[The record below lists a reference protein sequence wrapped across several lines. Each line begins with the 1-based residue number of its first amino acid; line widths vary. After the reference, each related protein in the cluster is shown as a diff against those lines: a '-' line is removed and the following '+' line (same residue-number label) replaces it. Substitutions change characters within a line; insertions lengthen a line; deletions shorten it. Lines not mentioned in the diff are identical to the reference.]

1 MKKILTL
8 LSIFSLV
15 IANPFNSVSETQDN
29 KSNEILNKLSKTYK
43 TYKSVKAS
51 FTVTIFN
58 KKSNTK
64 VRQTGQLYQ
73 KGKKFRVNMS
83 GQEIYCDGKTIWTYI
98 DGANEVQVSK
108 FDAKSMDINPSEI
121 FTIYEKGFVH
131 KYGGQK
137 VVGTKTLDIVELIP
151 SVAVTSITSSEGQK
165 VVGTKTLDIIEL
177 IPTDKSK
184 GYFKVKLGIDKL
196 ANKVKE
202 MVVYSKNGLETTYD
216 INKLDANVPINDS
229 YFKFNTKDKPGVI
242 VIDLR

>member
-1 MKKILTL
+1 M
-8 LSIFSLV
+8 SIFSLV
-15 IANPFNSVSETQDN
+15 IANPFSSISETQDN

-98 DGANEVQVSK
+98 EGANEVQVSK

-137 VVGTKTLDIVELIP
+137 VVGTKTMDIV
-151 SVAVTSITSSEGQK
+151 
-165 VVGTKTLDIIEL
+165 EL

-202 MVVYSKNGLETTYD
+202 MVVYSKNGLETTYA
-216 INKLDANVPINDS
+216 INKLDANLPINDS

>member
-51 FTVTIFN
+51 FTVTIYN

-137 VVGTKTLDIVELIP
+137 VVGTETLDIV
-151 SVAVTSITSSEGQK
+151 
-165 VVGTKTLDIIEL
+165 EL

-202 MVVYSKNGLETTYD
+202 MVVYSKNGLETTYA

>member
-137 VVGTKTLDIVELIP
+137 VVGTKTLDI
-151 SVAVTSITSSEGQK
+151 
-165 VVGTKTLDIIEL
+165 IEL

>member
-1 MKKILTL
+1 MKNIFIL
-8 LSIFSLV
+8 LSILSLV

-51 FTVTIFN
+51 FTVTIYN

-83 GQEIYCDGKTIWTYI
+83 GQEVYCDGKTIWTYI

-151 SVAVTSITSSEGQK
+151 
-165 VVGTKTLDIIEL
+165 
-177 IPTDKSK
+177 TDKSK

-202 MVVYSKNGLETTYD
+202 MVVYSKNGLETTYA

>member
-1 MKKILTL
+1 MKNIFIL

-137 VVGTKTLDIVELIP
+137 LVGTKTLDIV
-151 SVAVTSITSSEGQK
+151 
-165 VVGTKTLDIIEL
+165 EL

>member
-1 MKKILTL
+1 M
-8 LSIFSLV
+8 SIFSLV

-51 FTVTIFN
+51 FTVTIYN

-151 SVAVTSITSSEGQK
+151 
-165 VVGTKTLDIIEL
+165 
-177 IPTDKSK
+177 TDKSK

-202 MVVYSKNGLETTYD
+202 MVVYSKNGLETTYA
-216 INKLDANVPINDS
+216 INELDANVPINDS

>member
-1 MKKILTL
+1 MKNIFIL
-8 LSIFSLV
+8 LSILSLV

-51 FTVTIFN
+51 FTVTIYN

-151 SVAVTSITSSEGQK
+151 
-165 VVGTKTLDIIEL
+165 
-177 IPTDKSK
+177 TDKSK

-202 MVVYSKNGLETTYD
+202 MVVYSKNGLETTYA

>member
-1 MKKILTL
+1 MKNIFIL
-8 LSIFSLV
+8 LSILSLV

-51 FTVTIFN
+51 FTVTIYN

-108 FDAKSMDINPSEI
+108 FDAKAMDINPSEI

-137 VVGTKTLDIVELIP
+137 VVGTKTLDIVEL
-151 SVAVTSITSSEGQK
+151 T
-165 VVGTKTLDIIEL
+165 
-177 IPTDKSK
+177 PTDKSK

>member
-1 MKKILTL
+1 M
-8 LSIFSLV
+8 SIFSLV

-151 SVAVTSITSSEGQK
+151 
-165 VVGTKTLDIIEL
+165 
-177 IPTDKSK
+177 TDKSK

-202 MVVYSKNGLETTYD
+202 MVVYSKNGLETTYA
-216 INKLDANVPINDS
+216 INELDANVPINES

>member
-1 MKKILTL
+1 M
-8 LSIFSLV
+8 SIFSLV

-51 FTVTIFN
+51 FTVTIYN

-151 SVAVTSITSSEGQK
+151 
-165 VVGTKTLDIIEL
+165 
-177 IPTDKSK
+177 TDKSK

-202 MVVYSKNGLETTYD
+202 MVVYSKNGLETTYA
-216 INKLDANVPINDS
+216 INELDANVPINES

>member
-1 MKKILTL
+1 MKNIFIL

-137 VVGTKTLDIVELIP
+137 VVGTKMLDIV
-151 SVAVTSITSSEGQK
+151 
-165 VVGTKTLDIIEL
+165 EL

>member
-1 MKKILTL
+1 M
-8 LSIFSLV
+8 SIFSLV

-51 FTVTIFN
+51 FTVTIYN

-64 VRQTGQLYQ
+64 VRHTGQLYQ

-151 SVAVTSITSSEGQK
+151 
-165 VVGTKTLDIIEL
+165 
-177 IPTDKSK
+177 TDKSK

>member
-1 MKKILTL
+1 MKNIFIL
-8 LSIFSLV
+8 LSILSLV

-51 FTVTIFN
+51 FTVTIYN

-137 VVGTKTLDIVELIP
+137 VVGTKTLDIVEL
-151 SVAVTSITSSEGQK
+151 T
-165 VVGTKTLDIIEL
+165 
-177 IPTDKSK
+177 PTDKSK

-202 MVVYSKNGLETTYD
+202 MVVYSKNGLETTYA

>member
-137 VVGTKTLDIVELIP
+137 VVGTKMLDIV
-151 SVAVTSITSSEGQK
+151 
-165 VVGTKTLDIIEL
+165 EL

-202 MVVYSKNGLETTYD
+202 MVVYSKNGLETTYA

>member
-1 MKKILTL
+1 
-8 LSIFSLV
+8 V

-51 FTVTIFN
+51 FTVTIYN

-151 SVAVTSITSSEGQK
+151 
-165 VVGTKTLDIIEL
+165 
-177 IPTDKSK
+177 TDKSK

-202 MVVYSKNGLETTYD
+202 MVVYSKNGLETTYA
-216 INKLDANVPINDS
+216 INELDANVPINDS

>member
-1 MKKILTL
+1 M
-8 LSIFSLV
+8 SIFSLV
-15 IANPFNSVSETQDN
+15 IANPFNSVSENQDN

-51 FTVTIFN
+51 FTVTIYN

-151 SVAVTSITSSEGQK
+151 
-165 VVGTKTLDIIEL
+165 
-177 IPTDKSK
+177 TDKSK

-202 MVVYSKNGLETTYD
+202 MVVYSKNGLETTYA
-216 INKLDANVPINDS
+216 INELDANVPINDS

>member
-151 SVAVTSITSSEGQK
+151 
-165 VVGTKTLDIIEL
+165 
-177 IPTDKSK
+177 TDKSK

-202 MVVYSKNGLETTYD
+202 MVVYSKNGLETTYA
-216 INKLDANVPINDS
+216 INELDANVPINES

>member
-1 MKKILTL
+1 

-137 VVGTKTLDIVELIP
+137 VVGTKTLDI
-151 SVAVTSITSSEGQK
+151 
-165 VVGTKTLDIIEL
+165 IEL

-202 MVVYSKNGLETTYD
+202 MVVYSKNGLETTYA
-216 INKLDANVPINDS
+216 INELDANVPINES

>member
-1 MKKILTL
+1 M
-8 LSIFSLV
+8 SIFSLV

-51 FTVTIFN
+51 FTVTIYN

-137 VVGTKTLDIVELIP
+137 VVGTKTLDI
-151 SVAVTSITSSEGQK
+151 
-165 VVGTKTLDIIEL
+165 IEL

>member
-1 MKKILTL
+1 M
-8 LSIFSLV
+8 SIFSLV

-137 VVGTKTLDIVELIP
+137 VVGTKTLDI
-151 SVAVTSITSSEGQK
+151 
-165 VVGTKTLDIIEL
+165 IEL

-202 MVVYSKNGLETTYD
+202 MVVYSKNGLETTYA
-216 INKLDANVPINDS
+216 INELDANVPINES

>member
-1 MKKILTL
+1 M
-8 LSIFSLV
+8 SIFSLV

-51 FTVTIFN
+51 FTVTIYN

-98 DGANEVQVSK
+98 EGANEVQVSK
-108 FDAKSMDINPSEI
+108 FDAKEMDINPSEI

-137 VVGTKTLDIVELIP
+137 VVGTKTLDIV
-151 SVAVTSITSSEGQK
+151 
-165 VVGTKTLDIIEL
+165 EL

-202 MVVYSKNGLETTYD
+202 MVVYSKNGLETTYA
-216 INKLDANVPINDS
+216 INELDANVPINDS

>member
-1 MKKILTL
+1 MKKILIL

-51 FTVTIFN
+51 FTVTIYN

-151 SVAVTSITSSEGQK
+151 
-165 VVGTKTLDIIEL
+165 
-177 IPTDKSK
+177 TDKSK

-202 MVVYSKNGLETTYD
+202 MVVYSKNGLETTYA

>member
-51 FTVTIFN
+51 FTVTIYN

-137 VVGTKTLDIVELIP
+137 VVGTKTLDIVEL
-151 SVAVTSITSSEGQK
+151 T
-165 VVGTKTLDIIEL
+165 
-177 IPTDKSK
+177 PTDKSK

-202 MVVYSKNGLETTYD
+202 MVVYSKNGLETTYA

>member
-1 MKKILTL
+1 M
-8 LSIFSLV
+8 SIFSLV

-137 VVGTKTLDIVELIP
+137 VVGTKMLDIV
-151 SVAVTSITSSEGQK
+151 
-165 VVGTKTLDIIEL
+165 EL

-202 MVVYSKNGLETTYD
+202 MVVYSKNGLETTYA

>member
-1 MKKILTL
+1 MKKIFIL

-98 DGANEVQVSK
+98 EGANEVQVSK

-137 VVGTKTLDIVELIP
+137 VVGTKTLDIVEL
-151 SVAVTSITSSEGQK
+151 T
-165 VVGTKTLDIIEL
+165 
-177 IPTDKSK
+177 PTDKRK

-202 MVVYSKNGLETTYD
+202 MVVYSKNGLETTYA

>member
-1 MKKILTL
+1 M
-8 LSIFSLV
+8 SIFSLV

-51 FTVTIFN
+51 FTVTIYN

-137 VVGTKTLDIVELIP
+137 VVGTKMLDIV
-151 SVAVTSITSSEGQK
+151 
-165 VVGTKTLDIIEL
+165 EL

>member
-1 MKKILTL
+1 M
-8 LSIFSLV
+8 SIFSLV

-137 VVGTKTLDIVELIP
+137 VVGTKMLDIV
-151 SVAVTSITSSEGQK
+151 
-165 VVGTKTLDIIEL
+165 EL

>member
-1 MKKILTL
+1 MKKILIL

-51 FTVTIFN
+51 FTVTIYN

-151 SVAVTSITSSEGQK
+151 
-165 VVGTKTLDIIEL
+165 
-177 IPTDKSK
+177 TDKSK

-202 MVVYSKNGLETTYD
+202 MVVYSKNGLETTYA
-216 INKLDANVPINDS
+216 INELDANVPINDS
-229 YFKFNTKDKPGVI
+229 YFKFNTRDKPGVI

>member
-1 MKKILTL
+1 MKNIFIL
-8 LSIFSLV
+8 LSILSLV

-51 FTVTIFN
+51 FTVTIYN

-137 VVGTKTLDIVELIP
+137 VVGTKTLDIVEL
-151 SVAVTSITSSEGQK
+151 T
-165 VVGTKTLDIIEL
+165 
-177 IPTDKSK
+177 PTDKSK

>member
-1 MKKILTL
+1 MKKILIL

-51 FTVTIFN
+51 FTVTIYN

-151 SVAVTSITSSEGQK
+151 
-165 VVGTKTLDIIEL
+165 
-177 IPTDKSK
+177 TDKSK